1 MYQPKVF
8 NLSTYFLIMHSL
20 CVYYD
25 LYVVY
30 QLPKCRQFSTNK
42 DPSLALSLMCGI
54 FDTWGQSYKCIA
66 LVNYDPIVLNNCR
79 KYDTSIIIDDRRVFR
94 YNIAP
99 NIFVVFEQS
108 KMFYLVWPIGTHFL
122 VLICPVK
129 MWPSDRNIFIVSFIF
144 WLLHFLP
151 NHKLHHE
158 CFTALVGRHTLVA
171 SAGFTFLLKSGIIC
185 RFDLSINNSITF
197 QIF

>member
-1 MYQPKVF
+1 MSCISCPNVANF
-8 NLSTYFLIMHSL
+8 PPTRI
-20 CVYYD
+20 
-25 LYVVY
+25 
-30 QLPKCRQFSTNK
+30 R
-42 DPSLALSLMCGI
+42 ALSLMCGI

-66 LVNYDPIVLNNCR
+66 LVNYYPIVLNNCR
-79 KYDTSIIIDDRRVFR
+79 KYDTRIIIDDRRVFR